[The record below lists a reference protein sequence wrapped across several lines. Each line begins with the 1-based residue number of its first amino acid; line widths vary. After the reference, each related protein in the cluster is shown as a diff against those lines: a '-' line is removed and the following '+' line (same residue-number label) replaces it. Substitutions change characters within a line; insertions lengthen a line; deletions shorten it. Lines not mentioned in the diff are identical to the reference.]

1 MTGVQWMMWQDI
13 DDLEQQE
20 YNDVWEFAQD
30 TSNIKLRYVAAL
42 SIIANLANDLDP
54 QLLPNDENVDLSI
67 CKMIMDGA
75 IEIESLSDSI
85 H

>member
-1 MTGVQWMMWQDI
+1 MIGVQWMMWLDI
-13 DDLEQQE
+13 EQLGQQE
-20 YNDVWEFAQD
+20 YEDVWEFAQD
-30 TSNIKLRYVAAL
+30 KSNISLRYIAAL
-42 SIIANLANDLDP
+42 SIIANLVNDLDQ

-75 IEIESLSDSI
+75 IEIETLSDSI

>member
-1 MTGVQWMMWQDI
+1 MWLDI
-13 DDLEQQE
+13 EQLGQQE
-20 YNDVWEFAQD
+20 YEDVWEFAQD
-30 TSNIKLRYVAAL
+30 KSNISLRYIAAL
-42 SIIANLANDLDP
+42 SIIANLVNDLDQ

-75 IEIESLSDSI
+75 IEIETLSDSI

>member
-1 MTGVQWMMWQDI
+1 MMWQDI
-13 DDLEQQE
+13 EDLEQQE
-20 YNDVWEFAQD
+20 YDDVWEFSQD

>member
-1 MTGVQWMMWQDI
+1 MMWQDI
-13 DDLEQQE
+13 EDLEQQE
-20 YNDVWEFAQD
+20 YDDVWEFAQD

-67 CKMIMDGA
+67 CKMIMDGK

>member
-1 MTGVQWMMWQDI
+1 MMWQDI
-13 DDLEQQE
+13 EDLEQQE
-20 YNDVWEFAQD
+20 YDDVWEFAQD
-30 TSNIKLRYVAAL
+30 TSNIRLRYVAAL

>member
-1 MTGVQWMMWQDI
+1 MWQDI
-13 DDLEQQE
+13 EDLNEQE
-20 YNDVWEFAQD
+20 YDDVWAFAQD
-30 TSNIKLRYVAAL
+30 TSNIRLRYVAAL

>member
-1 MTGVQWMMWQDI
+1 MMWQDI
-13 DDLEQQE
+13 EDLEQQE
-20 YNDVWEFAQD
+20 YDDVWEFAQD

-75 IEIESLSDSI
+75 IEISELSDSI

>member
-1 MTGVQWMMWQDI
+1 MWQDI
-13 DDLEQQE
+13 EDLDEQE
-20 YNDVWEFAQD
+20 YDDVWAFAQD
-30 TSNIKLRYVAAL
+30 TSNIRLRYVAAL

>member
-13 DDLEQQE
+13 EDLEQQE
-20 YNDVWEFAQD
+20 YDDVWAFAQD
-30 TSNIKLRYVAAL
+30 TSNIRLRYVAAL

-75 IEIESLSDSI
+75 IEIESLSNSI

>member
-1 MTGVQWMMWQDI
+1 MWQDI
-13 DDLEQQE
+13 EDLEQQE
-20 YNDVWEFAQD
+20 YDDVWAFAQD
-30 TSNIKLRYVAAL
+30 TSNIRLRYVAAL

-75 IEIESLSDSI
+75 IEIESLSNSI

>member
-1 MTGVQWMMWQDI
+1 MMWQDI
-13 DDLEQQE
+13 EDLNEEE
-20 YNDVWEFAQD
+20 YDSLLEFSED
-30 TSNIKLRYVAAL
+30 KSNITLRYVAAL

-54 QLLPNDENVDLSI
+54 NLISSDENVDLSI
-67 CKMIMDGA
+67 CKLIMDGS

>member
-1 MTGVQWMMWQDI
+1 MLLDIEDLNPKDYDDVVEYSQDESTI
-13 DDLEQQE
+13 
-20 YNDVWEFAQD
+20 A
-30 TSNIKLRYVAAL
+30 LRYIAAC

-54 QLLPNDENVDLSI
+54 DLLPNDENVDLSI

>member
-1 MTGVQWMMWQDI
+1 MMWQDI
-13 DDLEQQE
+13 EDLEQQE
-20 YNDVWEFAQD
+20 YDDVWEFSQD

-42 SIIANLANDLDP
+42 SIIANLANHLDP

>member
-1 MTGVQWMMWQDI
+1 MMWQDI
-13 DDLEQQE
+13 EDLEQQE
-20 YNDVWEFAQD
+20 YDDVWEFAQD
-30 TSNIKLRYVAAL
+30 TSNIRLRYVAAL

-75 IEIESLSDSI
+75 IEVESLSDSI

>member
-1 MTGVQWMMWQDI
+1 MMWQDI
-13 DDLEQQE
+13 EDLNQQE
-20 YNDVWEFAQD
+20 YDDVWEFAQD

-54 QLLPNDENVDLSI
+54 KLLPNDENVDLSI
-67 CKMIMDGA
+67 CKMIMDGS

>member
-1 MTGVQWMMWQDI
+1 MWQDI
-13 DDLEQQE
+13 EDLEQQE
-20 YNDVWEFAQD
+20 YDDVWAFSQD
-30 TSNIKLRYVAAL
+30 TSNIRLRYVAAL

>member
-1 MTGVQWMMWQDI
+1 MWQDI
-13 DDLEQQE
+13 EDLEQQE
-20 YNDVWEFAQD
+20 YDDVWEFAQD

-75 IEIESLSDSI
+75 IEISELSDSI

>member
-1 MTGVQWMMWQDI
+1 MWQDI
-13 DDLEQQE
+13 EDLEQQE
-20 YNDVWEFAQD
+20 YDDVWEFAQD
-30 TSNIKLRYVAAL
+30 TSNIRLRYVAAL

-75 IEIESLSDSI
+75 IEVESLSDSI

>member
-1 MTGVQWMMWQDI
+1 MWQDI
-13 DDLEQQE
+13 DDLEPDE
-20 YNDVWEFAQD
+20 YDDVWEFSQD

>member
-1 MTGVQWMMWQDI
+1 MMWQDI
-13 DDLEQQE
+13 EDLDEQE
-20 YNDVWEFAQD
+20 YDDVWAFAQD
-30 TSNIKLRYVAAL
+30 TSNIRLRYVAAL

-54 QLLPNDENVDLSI
+54 QLLTNDENVDLSI

>member
-13 DDLEQQE
+13 EDLEQQE
-20 YNDVWEFAQD
+20 YDDVWEFSQD

>member
-1 MTGVQWMMWQDI
+1 MMWQDI
-13 DDLEQQE
+13 DDLEPDE
-20 YNDVWEFAQD
+20 YDDVWEFAQD
-30 TSNIKLRYVAAL
+30 TSNIRLRYVAAL

>member
-1 MTGVQWMMWQDI
+1 MMWQDI
-13 DDLEQQE
+13 DDLEQEE
-20 YNDVWEFAQD
+20 YDSVWEFSQD
-30 TSNIKLRYVAAL
+30 TS
-42 SIIANLANDLDP
+42 NLANDLDP
-54 QLLPNDENVDLSI
+54 KLLPNDENVDLSI

>member
-1 MTGVQWMMWQDI
+1 MMWQDI

-20 YNDVWEFAQD
+20 YDDVWEFAQD

>member
-1 MTGVQWMMWQDI
+1 MWQDI
-13 DDLEQQE
+13 EDLEQQE
-20 YNDVWEFAQD
+20 YDDVWEFAQD

-75 IEIESLSDSI
+75 IEISDLSDSI

>member
-1 MTGVQWMMWQDI
+1 MKWQDI
-13 DDLEQQE
+13 DDLEEQE
-20 YNDVWEFAQD
+20 YDDVCAFSAD
-30 TSNIKLRYVAAL
+30 TSNINLRYVAAL

-54 QLLPNDENVDLSI
+54 KLLPNDENVDLSI